1 MKILIFLIILL
12 FIIYILRNPTE
23 LLIPYN
29 AIIENSY
36 EKKVFYTEE
45 EKKNIF
51 PSSEIL
57 EKNWSLIRK
66 ECLNNIKNTQ
76 NLGNVGR
83 NFIRNDES
91 FWQGWS
97 TFPLRMFTKDNEENM
112 KKCPLLTSILK
123 KDANITTAFFSIL
136 EPGKIIPSH
145 YGPFKGILRYHL
157 GILIPPKDSGDCFIS
172 VDNEIYEWEE
182 GKGVLFDETY
192 KHFVK
197 NETPYHRIVLFLD
210 IKRPLPLSLPI
221 LNDFLIFLMGI
232 SPYNF
237 L

>member
-1 MKILIFLIILL
+1 MIIIL
-12 FIIYILRNPTE
+12 FIIFFFFILYILQNPTE

-45 EKKNIF
+45 EKRNIF
-51 PSSEIL
+51 PTSKIL
-57 EKNWSLIRK
+57 EKNWLFIQE
-66 ECLNNIKNTQ
+66 ECLNVLSVSEFKDLN
-76 NLGNVGR
+76 NVGK
-83 NFIRNDES
+83 NFISDEES
-91 FWQGWS
+91 FWEGWT

-112 KKCPLLTSILK
+112 KKCPLLSSILK
-123 KDANITTAFFSIL
+123 KDSTITTAFFSIL
-136 EPGKIIPSH
+136 KPGKIIPSH

-182 GKGVLFDETY
+182 GKGILFDETY

-197 NETPYHRIVLFLD
+197 NETPFYRIVLFLD
-210 IKRPLPLSLPI
+210 IKRPLRFPL
-221 LNDFLIFLMGI
+221 LNDLLIFLMGI